1 MKIYK
6 EYIYRHINV
15 KHNNDKRYI
24 IRLRLYEILKALIT
38 ENTNTYVLTMLFIRK
53 VAVNVITLH

>member
-24 IRLRLYEILKALIT
+24 IRLRLGDIEGINY
-38 ENTNTYVLTMLFIRK
+38 
-53 VAVNVITLH
+53 